1 MRNLILLF
9 TIGMLYTA
17 QGQVAI
23 ANQNTTN
30 SWEPKIT
37 VVEDKVDLDVYTH
50 VYITGTS
57 GNYAKKMRKGL
68 KKTFKHPG
76 SLLKLADELD
86 RNAHTLYL
94 QASVSI
100 IGNTNFTISL
110 TFKNY
115 KGEIIYKIEG
125 VNQGTGTLLEKFIL

>member
-57 GNYAKKMRKGL
+57 GHYSKKVRKGL

-76 SLLKLADELD
+76 SLLKLAEELD
-86 RNAHTLYL
+86 RNDHTLYL
-94 QASVSI
+94 QASVVV

-115 KGEIIYKIEG
+115 KGEVIYKIEG
-125 VNQGTGTLLEKFIL
+125 VNQGMGTLLEKFIL